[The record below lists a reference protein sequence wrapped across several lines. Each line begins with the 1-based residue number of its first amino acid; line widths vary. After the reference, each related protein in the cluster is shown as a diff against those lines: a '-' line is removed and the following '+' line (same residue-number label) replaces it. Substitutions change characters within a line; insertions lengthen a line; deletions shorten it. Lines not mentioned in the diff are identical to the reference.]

1 MEPPSFGLTPND
13 KEMFLEVIF
22 LLMYYMG
29 FSYDEAYN
37 LPLWQREWFIKRINK
52 EIKASQGQSRSA
64 EANNPEARALMGRAR
79 AQVPSKLRR
88 FT

>member
-1 MEPPSFGLTPND
+1 MAQPSFGLTPTD
-13 KEMFLEVIF
+13 KEVFLEIIF

-29 FSYDEAYN
+29 FSYREAYE

-52 EIKASQGQSRSA
+52 ELKASQGQSHA
-64 EANNPEARALMGRAR
+64 AHTNTPDARAMMNKAR
-79 AQVPSKLRR
+79 SQVPAKLRR